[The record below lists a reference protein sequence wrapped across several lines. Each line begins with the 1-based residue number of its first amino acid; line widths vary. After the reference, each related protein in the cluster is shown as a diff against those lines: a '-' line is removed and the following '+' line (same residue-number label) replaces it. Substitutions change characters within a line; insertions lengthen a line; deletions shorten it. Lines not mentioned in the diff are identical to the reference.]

1 MKSFSDYIKHRV
13 IKESNESML
22 DRLQSVLNILS
33 GINNS
38 NRTVLWS
45 KFNNEA
51 EDLKDQIK
59 GRQLTPEESEL
70 YNKIEQQLYHINAIL
85 DDERYYDDDPL

>member
-1 MKSFSDYIKHRV
+1 MKSFSDYIKYRV
-13 IKESNESML
+13 IKESNESIL

-33 GINNS
+33 GVTNS
-38 NRTVLWS
+38 NRTILWN

-59 GRQLTPEESEL
+59 GHLLTPEEREL
-70 YNKIEQQLYHINAIL
+70 YNKIEQQLYYINTIL
-85 DDERYYDDDPL
+85 DDERYYDDDLA

>member
-13 IKESNESML
+13 INESNESML

-33 GINNS
+33 GVTDS
-38 NRTVLWS
+38 NRTVLWN

-51 EDLKDQIK
+51 EDLKHFLK
-59 GRQLTPEESEL
+59 GHLLTPEEREL
-70 YNKIEQQLYHINAIL
+70 YNEIEKQLYYIHTIL
-85 DDERYYDDDPL
+85 DDERYYDDDL